1 MPLGVII
8 TGAAGRMGSRLLRLA
23 HRDPEL
29 SIAFAIDRP
38 NHPDLGK
45 DIGEL
50 NGLGKLGVPLVKGLP
65 PGSRTDVIVDFS
77 TPESTALRLDE
88 AIERRMPIVIGT
100 TGLTKEI
107 HEQIDRASKS
117 IAIMQTGNYSVG
129 VNVLVKLLEEAARRL
144 GAADWNLEIVE
155 SHHNKKV
162 DAPSGTA
169 LLLAQAAA
177 RIWNVEPD
185 TAFVYGRHGQ
195 VGERTTKEIGIH
207 ALRIGSDVGTHNAY
221 FGSQHETITLGHKA
235 LDRDVFAAGALRAAK
250 WLSTQPPGRYTMA
263 DVLGI

>member
-1 MPLGVII
+1 MPIGIII
-8 TGAAGRMGSRLLRLA
+8 TGAAGRMGGRLIHLA
-23 HRDPEL
+23 QADSDLHV
-29 SIAFAIDRP
+29 AFAIDRP
-38 NHPDLGK
+38 NHADLGR
-45 DIGEL
+45 DVGEIT
-50 NGLGKLGVPLVKGLP
+50 GLGKLGVVLVKAIPNGA
-65 PGSRTDVIVDFS
+65 RADVIVDFS
-77 TPESTALRLDE
+77 TPPSTALRLDE

-100 TGLTKEI
+100 TGLTRDI

-144 GAADWNLEIVE
+144 GNTDWNLEIVE

-169 LLLAQAAA
+169 LLLANAAA
-177 RIWNVEPD
+177 RVWNVESD

-195 VGERTTKEIGIH
+195 VGERTPKEIGIH
-207 ALRIGSDVGTHNAY
+207 SLRLGADAGTHTAY
-221 FGSQHETITLGHKA
+221 FGSGHETITLGHHA

-250 WLSTQPPGRYTMA
+250 WIVGQPPGRYTMA